1 MNVMLLPKAMQMV
14 RGEHFAP
21 WRRLQVSC
29 EFVFNEEIFQVC
41 AILLLCYLKDVIA
54 EWATASFVT
63 WRSLLG
69 RRLRRLRCS
78 RAYCLRSPRRL
89 TCSSPGKRLCCL
101 RYWTLLGGRLWR
113 KMFKGVLFAQSA
125 SPGIVIVKRQLRRS
139 LPGVCLLVNDCVAR
153 VVKPYLVDGCGT
165 KLFKGVLP
173 G

>member
-54 EWATASFVT
+54 EWPTASFVA

-89 TCSSPGKRLCCL
+89 TCSSAGKQLCCL

-113 KMFKGVLFAQSA
+113 KIVQGRIACTVRVTWHCHIKETTASFVAWCL
-125 SPGIVIVKRQLRRS
+125 SPGKRLRRS
-139 LPGVCLLVNDCVAR
+139 RC
-153 VVKPYLVDGCGT
+153 
-165 KLFKGVLP
+165 
-173 G
+173 